1 MRVAVAL
8 EPGTRFT
15 EAGVMIVVRPGTD
28 CDDDAEMSILPVNP
42 RLSRVIVA
50 SAEPPAMK
58 LD

>member
-1 MRVAVAL
+1 
-8 EPGTRFT
+8 
-15 EAGVMIVVRPGTD
+15 
-28 CDDDAEMSILPVNP
+28 MSILPVNP

>member
-1 MRVAVAL
+1 VRVAVAL
-8 EPGTRFT
+8 EPGTKFT

-28 CDDDAEMSILPVNP
+28 CDDEAEMSILPVNP

>member
-8 EPGTRFT
+8 EPGTKFT
-15 EAGVMIVVRPGTD
+15 EAGIMIVVRPGTD
-28 CDDDAEMSILPVNP
+28 CDDEAEMSILPVNP

-50 SAEPPAMK
+50 SAEPSAMK

>member
-1 MRVAVAL
+1 
-8 EPGTRFT
+8 
-15 EAGVMIVVRPGTD
+15 MIVARPGTD

-42 RLSRVIVA
+42 KLSRVIVA

>member
-8 EPGTRFT
+8 EPGTKFT

-28 CDDDAEMSILPVNP
+28 CDDEAEMSILPVNP